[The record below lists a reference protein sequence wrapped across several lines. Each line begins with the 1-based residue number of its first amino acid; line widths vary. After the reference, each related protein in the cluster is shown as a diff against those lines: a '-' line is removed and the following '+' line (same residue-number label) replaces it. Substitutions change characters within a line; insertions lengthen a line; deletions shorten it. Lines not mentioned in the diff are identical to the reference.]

1 VEARKGSVTS
11 LVTQKNYVGALTAAL
26 ADPEKVLAS
35 KNADVKSANAAVVF
49 QVIDAVEDKEIDGV
63 LEGLDPL
70 VMDLLMK
77 YVYKG
82 LSTPE
87 NANSLLKWHAKVL
100 ERAGPGGIVRAMT
113 DRKTV

>member
-1 VEARKGSVTS
+1 LDSIAYSIPHR
-11 LVTQKNYVGALTAAL
+11 QHQ
-26 ADPEKVLAS
+26 
-35 KNADVKSANAAVVF
+35 SANAAVVF

-82 LSTPE
+82 LSVSC
-87 NANSLLKWHAKVL
+87 SLAGWLVSRDGIPPLRL
-100 ERAGPGGIVRAMT
+100 EFYS
-113 DRKTV
+113 